1 MWLSLFIADSER
13 KSLLDWPTRL
23 GIIKGVAR
31 GLLYLHQDSRLT
43 VIHRDL
49 KASNVLLDAD
59 MNPKIGDFGLA
70 RLFEQDQT
78 RDVTKHIVGTL

>member
-1 MWLSLFIADSER
+1 MVWLFNADNER
-13 KSLLDWPTRL
+13 KSLLDWPTRF

-49 KASNVLLDAD
+49 KASNVLLDAE
-59 MNPKIGDFGLA
+59 IS
-70 RLFEQDQT
+70 LFFCKQCMDLWF
-78 RDVTKHIVGTL
+78 VNSV